1 MGGAVMGVKAD
12 FAGHLTAYLGRWLP
26 GQRNLSPNTIASYR
40 DAFRLLIAFFRER
53 GKEPEGLSMDDLGRD
68 GVLLFMEWLEAR
80 GCSDSTLNQRLC
92 AIKAFVGYA
101 KCEDP
106 ARLLQYQQV
115 LAIPQR
121 RHAAPKMP
129 LPGKEGMAAILR
141 HPDPATRKGRRDR
154 ALLSLLYDSGARVS
168 ELCGIELRDLRLE
181 SPAAVTLRGK
191 GRKAR
196 AVPLMGQT
204 VGMLE
209 GYLAEFWPGFGTQDL
224 DSPLFPNPRGGR
236 LTRAGIADIVSRHA
250 AGAREAGTP
259 IPDGISPHSF
269 RHQKAVDLL
278 EAGVPLVYIRDVLG
292 HASVATTEIYA
303 KVSLERKRELLE
315 KAASSPAPAAEG
327 YPDWTADSDLM
338 SWLAGLC

>member
-1 MGGAVMGVKAD
+1 MGGAIMGVNAD

-168 ELCGIELRDLRLE
+168 ELCGIALRDLRLE

-191 GRKAR
+191 GRKVR
-196 AVPLMGQT
+196 AVPLMQQT

-224 DSPLFPNPRGGR
+224 DSL
-236 LTRAGIADIVSRHA
+236 
-250 AGAREAGTP
+250 
-259 IPDGISPHSF
+259 
-269 RHQKAVDLL
+269 
-278 EAGVPLVYIRDVLG
+278 
-292 HASVATTEIYA
+292 
-303 KVSLERKRELLE
+303 
-315 KAASSPAPAAEG
+315 
-327 YPDWTADSDLM
+327 
-338 SWLAGLC
+338 